1 MKVTI
6 DTKEDSFEDIQKIVH
21 LLTNIIGKKTYSNA
35 PKKETADTTDL
46 MSMFSAAES
55 TIEPSA
61 KKEVLDT
68 APDFSSFLNLA
79 QQKQQEEKKQVP
91 KIEFF

>member
-1 MKVTI
+1 
-6 DTKEDSFEDIQKIVH
+6 
-21 LLTNIIGKKTYSNA
+21 
-35 PKKETADTTDL
+35 
-46 MSMFSAAES
+46 MFSATES